1 MTLAIE
7 TFDDLVHIIE
17 THPEWRRRLKRALFD
32 IDIEAALTQ
41 LEKAIAELV
50 ATQRQQAVEIKEI
63 SAQIKQ
69 LVEIQRRQAD
79 DIQVLKTD
87 VSQIKTD
94 VSSLKGKA
102 YEQEYRAKASGIFGR
117 FIRRGRDRTDDIAD
131 KLHEAVAADQ
141 ISEAELTQVLAADLL
156 WGGKSRLDEAEL
168 IVVLEASWR
177 AEVNDVERAHRR
189 AGILRRVGFQAVA
202 VVAGTE
208 WDGQALSQ
216 AQALGVAVASN
227 GQVNAD
233 SWRSALA
240 IS

>member
-32 IDIEAALTQ
+32 IDIEAALTR
-41 LEKAIAELV
+41 LENAIAELV
-50 ATQRQQAVEIKEI
+50 EMQRQQSAEIR
-63 SAQIKQ
+63 Q
-69 LVEIQRRQAD
+69 LVEAQRRQAD

-87 VSQIKTD
+87 VSGLKTD
-94 VSSLKGKA
+94 VSSLKGKV
-102 YEQEYRAKASGIFGR
+102 YEQEYRVKASSIFGR

-131 KLHEAVAADQ
+131 QLHEAVAAGQ

-156 WGGKSRLDEAEL
+156 WGGKSRLDETEL
-168 IVVLEASWR
+168 VVILEASWR
-177 AEVNDVERAHRR
+177 AEANDVERAQRR

-208 WDGQALSQ
+208 WDGQALVQ
-216 AQALGVAVASN
+216 AQVQNVAIASN

-233 SWRSALA
+233 SWRAALTA
-240 IS
+240 A